1 MILVIDNYDS
11 FTWNLV
17 DLLRRCHPDVKVV
30 RNDAHPV
37 EELVGLQPQGILI
50 SPGPGRP
57 EDSGVSPA
65 LLRAVIGKIPVLG
78 ICLGH
83 QLIGQALGLEL
94 VHGSA
99 PVHGKTFAVSHD
111 GQGIFRGLHNPFR
124 AMRYH
129 SLILSPSH
137 TSNGLEITAS
147 TESGEVMGI
156 RHRGLLVEGVQFH
169 PESILTEGGEVM
181 VGNWIRQIS

>member
-17 DLLRRCHPDVKVV
+17 DLLRRCHTDVKVV
-30 RNDAHPV
+30 RNDAHTV
-37 EELVGLQPQGILI
+37 EELLAMQPRGVLI

-57 EDSGVSPA
+57 EDSGISPA
-65 LLRAVIGKIPVLG
+65 LLRSVIGRVPVLG

-83 QLIGQALGLEL
+83 QLIGQELGMEL
-94 VHGSA
+94 VHGAA

-111 GQGIFRGLHNPFR
+111 GQGIFRGLHNPFQ

-129 SLILSPSH
+129 SLVLSPSK
-137 TSNGLEITAS
+137 TSDGLEITAR
-147 TESGEVMGI
+147 TAAGEVMGI
-156 RHRGLLVEGVQFH
+156 RHSGLLVEGVQFH
-169 PESILTEGGEVM
+169 PESILTEGGEAM
-181 VGNWIRQIS
+181 IGNWVGQIG

>member
-17 DLLRRCHPDVKVV
+17 DLIRRCHTNVKVV
-30 RNDAHPV
+30 RNDAHSV

-65 LLRAVIGKIPVLG
+65 LLRSVMGRIPVLG

-83 QLIGQALGLEL
+83 QLIGQQLGMEL
-94 VHGSA
+94 VHGAA
-99 PVHGKTFAVSHD
+99 PVHGKTYPIFHD
-111 GQGIFRGLHNPFR
+111 GMGVFEGLPQPFQ

-129 SLILSPSH
+129 SLVLEPRSDVD
-137 TSNGLEITAS
+137 GFEITAK
-147 TESGEVMGI
+147 TASGEVMGI
-156 RHRGLLVEGVQFH
+156 RHRGLLLEGVQFH

-181 VGNWIRQIS
+181 IGNWIRTIG